1 MDIGKEV
8 LHALGFLLLLF
19 LDDFLKF
26 IVFVY
31 FV

>member
-1 MDIGKEV
+1 MDIGKEA

-19 LDDFLKF
+19 LGDFLKF

>member
-1 MDIGKEV
+1 MDIGKEA

-26 IVFVY
+26 IVSVY

>member
-1 MDIGKEV
+1 MDIGKEP
-8 LHALGFLLLLF
+8 LHALDFLLLLF